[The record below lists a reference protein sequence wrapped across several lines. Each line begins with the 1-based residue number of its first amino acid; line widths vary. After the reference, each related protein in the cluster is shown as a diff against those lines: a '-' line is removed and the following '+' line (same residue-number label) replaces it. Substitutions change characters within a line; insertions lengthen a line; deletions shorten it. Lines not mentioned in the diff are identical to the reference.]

1 MEGSGLGRGPENFF
15 VYGPNQLVGL
25 IRNKLIVSFVRR
37 LAFIPVGSE
46 GEACVASAVRGSVA
60 ITVAINC
67 CGGPMFGRVHHESTY
82 G

>member
-1 MEGSGLGRGPENFF
+1 MILGLILCYRTDRLLGGGGGVIRVEGSGLGRGPENFF

-46 GEACVASAVRGSVA
+46 GETCVAS
-60 ITVAINC
+60 TV
-67 CGGPMFGRVHHESTY
+67 
-82 G
+82 